1 MSIKYSNY
9 FNNLKDFTGF
19 NDLRKFN
26 INCENDYRKLITSVL
41 KLLKSINQFGGS
53 GNNNISLNKL
63 YPRIN
68 SVSKVILPSINN
80 HLLNSKSNSRDPSKV
95 ILPSINNLLNSGSNN
110 RSQKSTVKLSY
121 SNISTENSS
130 KNTHNQNSSIYQCKV
145 FAYLNK
151 KSKEFVDNST
161 CFSKCVKFTETGKI
175 KVGYKE
181 NCLLSITL
189 DKLIELTKNK
199 NLLKNTIKII
209 LEQIFQKIHQL
220 HLLGVAHNNLN
231 CINVVVIR
239 EANNIDIRF
248 INFSKATILQSEEQ
262 INKDDLEKTF
272 NYYSNYLRSVNFFQH

>member
-1 MSIKYSNY
+1 MSIKYNNYSNN
-9 FNNLKDFTGF
+9 FKDFTGF
-19 NDLRKFN
+19 NDLSKFN

-53 GNNNISLNKL
+53 GDNNISLNRL
-63 YPRIN
+63 YPRIK
-68 SVSKVILPSINN
+68 SKVTLPNINKLLRDSSKVTLPNINN
-80 HLLNSKSNSRDPSKV
+80 L
-95 ILPSINNLLNSGSNN
+95 LLNSGSN
-110 RSQKSTVKLSY
+110 RSQQSTVKLS
-121 SNISTENSS
+121 SISTENNS

-151 KSKEFVDNST
+151 ISKEFVDNST
-161 CFSKCVKFTETGKI
+161 CFSKCVKFPATGKI

-189 DKLIELTKNK
+189 DKLIKLTKNK

-220 HLLGVAHNNLN
+220 HLLGVAHNNLT

-262 INKDDLEKTF
+262 INKDDLQKTF
-272 NYYSNYLRSVNFFQH
+272 NYYSNYLRLVNFFQH